1 MNDRSFIVS
10 AVASRGVVETDTT
23 SAATSERDPA
33 GGADPFVELRD
44 IEFAYGP
51 VQVLFGVGFTVERG
65 EILGLLGTNG
75 AGKSTVLR
83 VLAGLDPPARGTV
96 MFEGRDVTAV
106 PAEKLCSAG
115 IALVMGGKA
124 VFPDLTVRENLQ
136 LAGFTVGAGLGDRIE
151 RELERFPQLRLRLE
165 SKGGSL
171 SGGEQ
176 QQLALAKALVLD
188 PKLLC
193 IDELSLGLS
202 PTIVSEL
209 FEVIRGVNAAG
220 CTCVLVEQS
229 LNIAVQLCGRA
240 VFLEK
245 GAVKFEGP
253 ATALLER
260 GDLARA
266 VFLGENGPRR
276 TRKRSR

>member
-1 MNDRSFIVS
+1 MNAQSFMFS
-10 AVASRGVVETDTT
+10 AVAARRAVAKRSTL
-23 SAATSERDPA
+23 
-33 GGADPFVELRD
+33 VELRD

-51 VQVLFGVGFTVERG
+51 VQVLFGVSFSVAQG
-65 EILGLLGTNG
+65 EVLGLLGTNG

-83 VLAGLDPPARGTV
+83 VLAGLEAPAAGTV
-96 MFEGRDVTAV
+96 TFDGKDVTGV
-106 PAEKLCSAG
+106 PAEKLCAAG
-115 IALVMGGKA
+115 VGLVMGGKA

-136 LAGFTVGAGLGDRIE
+136 LAGFTVRSGLDDLIS
-151 RELERFPQLRLRLE
+151 RELDRFPQLGRRLE

-176 QQLALAKALVLD
+176 QQLALAKALLLD
-188 PKLLC
+188 PTLLC

-202 PTIVSEL
+202 PVIVSEL
-209 FEVIRGVNAAG
+209 FEVIRQVNAAG

-229 LNIAVQLCGRA
+229 LNVAAQLCGRA

-245 GAVKFEGP
+245 GAVKFDGP
-253 ATALLER
+253 AKELMER

-266 VFLGENGPRR
+266 VFLGENGQRR
-276 TRKRSR
+276 A

>member
-1 MNDRSFIVS
+1 MNEQSFMFS
-10 AVASRGVVETDTT
+10 AVAATGAVAESTT
-23 SAATSERDPA
+23 
-33 GGADPFVELRD
+33 FVELRD

-51 VQVLFGVGFTVERG
+51 VQVLFGVSFTVTKG

-83 VLAGLDPPARGTV
+83 VLAGLEVPAGGTV
-96 MFEGRDVTAV
+96 TFDGRDVTDT
-106 PAEKLCSAG
+106 PAEKLCTSG
-115 IALVMGGKA
+115 VALVMGGKA

-136 LAGFTVGAGLGDRIE
+136 LAGFTVRTGLDDRIG
-151 RELERFPQLRLRLE
+151 RELERFPQLAKRLD

-176 QQLALAKALVLD
+176 QQLALAKALLLD
-188 PKLLC
+188 PTLLC

-202 PTIVSEL
+202 PVIVSDL
-209 FEVIRGVNAAG
+209 FEVIRQVNADG

-229 LNIAVQLCGRA
+229 LNVAAQLCQRA

-245 GAVKFEGP
+245 GVVKFDGLARE
-253 ATALLER
+253 LLER

-266 VFLGENGPRR
+266 VFLGENGRR
-276 TRKRSR
+276 SKK

>member
-1 MNDRSFIVS
+1 M
-10 AVASRGVVETDTT
+10 
-23 SAATSERDPA
+23 
-33 GGADPFVELRD
+33 ELRD
-44 IEFAYGP
+44 IEFSYGS
-51 VQVLFGVGFTVERG
+51 VQVLFGVSFHVNRG

-83 VLAGLDPPARGTV
+83 VLAGLNPPTRGTV
-96 MFEGRDVTAV
+96 TFDGEDVTAL

-115 IALVMGGKA
+115 VALVMGGKA
-124 VFPDLTVRENLQ
+124 VFPDLTVRENLE
-136 LAGFTVGAGLGDRIE
+136 LAGFTVRSGLGERIE
-151 RELERFPQLRLRLE
+151 RELERFPQLRRRID
-165 SKGGSL
+165 SKGASL

-176 QQLALAKALVLD
+176 QQLGIAKALLLD

-202 PTIVSEL
+202 PNIVSEL
-209 FEVIRGVNAAG
+209 FEVIRGVNAEG

-229 LNIAVQLCGRA
+229 LNIAAQLCGRA

-245 GAVKFEGP
+245 GAVKFEG
-253 ATALLER
+253 AAADLLER

-266 VFLGENGPRR
+266 VFLGGSGSGGTSGNGHR
-276 TRKRSR
+276 TRRKRK